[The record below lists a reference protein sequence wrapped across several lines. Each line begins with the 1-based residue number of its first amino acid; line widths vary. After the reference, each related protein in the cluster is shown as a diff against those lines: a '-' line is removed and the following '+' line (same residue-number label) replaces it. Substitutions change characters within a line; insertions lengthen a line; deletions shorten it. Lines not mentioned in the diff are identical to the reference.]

1 MTSLAVRWLR
11 LQFHFWGHRFHPWSG
26 NHGAACNAVYPKK
39 MRDTQEQ
46 RKKLNKML
54 SGALAVRKHSMTK
67 SKFNI
72 GELKL
77 RLSTGRL
84 NLCVEKE
91 SEVAQSCP
99 TLCNPLDCSLPG
111 SSLPGIFQARVTR
124 VGCHFLLQGI
134 FPTQGSNPG
143 LPHCRQMLYY
153 LSHQVPRH

>member
-1 MTSLAVRWLR
+1 MVPHATQCIQKKWET
-11 LQFHFWGHRFHPWSG
+11 HRSKEKSWIRCRVELWQWESIP
-26 NHGAACNAVYPKK
+26 
-39 MRDTQEQ
+39 
-46 RKKLNKML
+46 
-54 SGALAVRKHSMTK
+54 MTK

-77 RLSTGRL
+77 RFSTGRL

-99 TLCNPLDCSLPG
+99 TLCDPLDCSLPG

-143 LPHCRQMLYY
+143 LPHCRQMLYCLKSESKS
-153 LSHQVPRH
+153 LSCVRLFATPWTV